1 MIEVTK
7 VQREVRGRRV
17 PRGPKASQDPRVQL
31 EYKVPSGRKE
41 TEVCRDQKETGVP
54 LAPLD
59 PRLMVVHDRE
69 GKHHRILKKLLT
81 KWWCREIQ

>member
-7 VQREVRGRRV
+7 VRREDRGRRASK
-17 PRGPKASQDPRVQL
+17 GPKASQEPRVRL

-41 TEVCRDQKETGVP
+41 TEVCRDRKETWVP
-54 LAPLD
+54 PAPLD

-69 GKHHRILKKLLT
+69 GKHHRT
-81 KWWCREIQ
+81 